1 MNILDEIQ
9 FQRRKIEKDTEGERE
24 SEREERE
31 RERERGGETSPSAS
45 LDVTAFAFLPAHRP
59 EDLSPRREKIREET
73 VLLGARVPASVR
85 ALV

>member
-24 SEREERE
+24 REGG
-31 RERERGGETSPSAS
+31 RGGETSPSAS

-59 EDLSPRREKIREET
+59 EDLSPRREKIREKT
-73 VLLGARVPASVR
+73 VLLRARVPASVR